1 MARLGTKW
9 RVAAAIFTVIN
20 VAGAVYAFVQ
30 GEMMHGATHVA
41 LIFGTVVAWQVFSS
55 PNRQE
60 NDGVI
65 PQLDSQ
71 LDSQIEQLQH
81 SVDAIALEVERIGEG
96 QRFINKLQQEEVER
110 QPLKRSEP
118 PAE

>member
-9 RVAAAIFTVIN
+9 RVAAGIFTVIN

-41 LIFGTVVAWQVFSS
+41 LILGTVVAWQIFSS
-55 PNRQE
+55 PSRQE
-60 NDGVI
+60 NDDVV
-65 PQLDSQ
+65 PQ

-96 QRFINKLQQEEVER
+96 QRFINKLQQEEAER

>member
-9 RVAAAIFTVIN
+9 RVAAALFTVIN

-55 PNRQE
+55 PSRQE
-60 NDGVI
+60 NDVV

-96 QRFINKLQQEEVER
+96 QRFINKLQQEEAER

-118 PAE
+118 PAG